1 MINVFTKNN
10 LEEASKKEPVICY
23 YSEDGAC
30 GPSGLFFAV
39 FSDRSCYGYST
50 YYEKSDKELIRDI
63 VEHVPELIRV
73 VGFSGNLNHKR
84 EMCDN
89 LEMVYLGLGNDALI
103 REDLL
108 KQMKEYEGKYEYE
121 RFKQLVENYVDGDI
135 YEIWSLVKTTINKC

>member
-30 GPSGLFFAV
+30 GPSGLFFVV
-39 FSDRSCYGYST
+39 FSDGSCYGYST
-50 YYEKSDKELIRDI
+50 YYEKSDKKLIHDI
-63 VEHVPELIRV
+63 IEHVPELRQV

-84 EMCDN
+84 EMHEN
-89 LEMVYLGLGNDALI
+89 LEMVYLGLGNHALI

-108 KQMKEYEGKYEYE
+108 TQMKEYEGKYEFE

-135 YEIWSLVKTTINKC
+135 YEIWSLVKSAINQ